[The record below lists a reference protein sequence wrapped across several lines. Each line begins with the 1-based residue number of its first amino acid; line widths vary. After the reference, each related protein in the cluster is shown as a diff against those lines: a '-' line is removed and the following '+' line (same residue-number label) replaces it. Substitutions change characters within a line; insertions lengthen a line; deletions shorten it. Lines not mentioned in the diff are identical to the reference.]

1 MRYASQRP
9 AVAGFRFGEMSRLLL
24 YVAEVVVS
32 FRVTRHRAQRH
43 PDQSGAVIAVA
54 ALVTQDSQEMQGVGL
69 ARLHLQGTSIASL
82 GFVETTCLMRFDC
95 LPHRIHHAM
104 RQILAVATASDPA
117 SG

>member
-1 MRYASQRP
+1 
-9 AVAGFRFGEMSRLLL
+9 
-24 YVAEVVVS
+24 
-32 FRVTRHRAQRH
+32 
-43 PDQSGAVIAVA
+43 
-54 ALVTQDSQEMQGVGL
+54 MQGIGL
-69 ARLHLQGTSIASL
+69 ARLHLQGTSIAGL